1 MPLEKCRKNGY
12 KGAQYPWESADTGE
26 EETPRWG
33 VGYLGNPVRIW
44 TGDIEHH
51 ITADVALAIFEY
63 YRATNDLDFM
73 IKYGIE
79 ILLETAR
86 FWASRVEY
94 NATLDRYEINDV
106 IGPDEFH
113 EHVNNNFYTNYLA
126 KWNIKIALKLTKLL
140 KEKHK
145 SE

>member
-1 MPLEKCRKNGY
+1 
-12 KGAQYPWESADTGE
+12 
-26 EETPRWG
+26 
-33 VGYLGNPVRIW
+33 
-44 TGDIEHH
+44 
-51 ITADVALAIFEY
+51 
-63 YRATNDLDFM
+63 
-73 IKYGIE
+73 
-79 ILLETAR
+79 
-86 FWASRVEY
+86 
-94 NATLDRYEINDV
+94 LDRYEINDV